1 MVVLIALVDPQ
12 TTMIYSFIRGMLG
25 TTGDILLDFYIA
37 NSLWINALI
46 LLYAIL
52 VAVARHTFDMSRR
65 SVIAFLESQYGQQFE
80 QKKPGSVLKVL
91 HRINIPW
98 DQALG
103 QSGFPFMTP
112 PGSIWIYPK
121 NSATFQRL
129 LPLEKL
135 AELLMKP

>member
-1 MVVLIALVDPQ
+1 
-12 TTMIYSFIRGMLG
+12 MIYSFIRGMLG
-25 TTGDILLDFYIA
+25 SSGDMLLDFYVA

-52 VAVARHTFDMSRR
+52 VAVARHTFDVSRKL
-65 SVIAFLESQYGQQFE
+65 VIAFLESQYSQQFE
-80 QKKPGSVLKVL
+80 QKKSGSVLNAL
-91 HRINIPW
+91 HKINIPW

-103 QSGFPFMTP
+103 HSAFPFMTP

-121 NSATFQRL
+121 NSATFQKL